1 MRNRFVTALA
11 LGSVLAWS
19 GACATKG
26 YVQKQVAG
34 VDEKVESMSKTLEE
48 TQQRTRAN
56 ETRIAEVNKTAE
68 AAGASAQG
76 AQGVASAAGKA
87 ASAADAH
94 AAAVDTATK
103 RLMYEVT
110 LSEDQAGF
118 VSGKADLPDATK
130 ARIDQLIGQLKSDP
144 KGAYIEIEGHTDNVG
159 GKELNQRIGMER
171 AEAVKRYIY
180 EKYQVPLFKISTY
193 SYGEDKPIAP
203 NNNRDGRAKNRRVVI
218 RILT

>member
-1 MRNRFVTALA
+1 MRNGFVTALA
-11 LGSVLAWS
+11 LGSMLAFS

-34 VDEKVESMSKTLEE
+34 VDEKVESMSKTLED
-48 TQQRTRAN
+48 TQQRTKQN
-56 ETRIAEVNKTAE
+56 EARIAEVNKTAE
-68 AAGASAQG
+68 QS
-76 AQGVASAAGKA
+76 GVWAKNAEGTATAAGKA
-87 ASAADAH
+87 AATADARVTV
-94 AAAVDTATK
+94 VDTATK

-118 VSGKADLPDATK
+118 ASGKTELPAATQ

-144 KGAYIEIEGHTDNVG
+144 KGAYIEIEGHTDNQG
-159 GKELNQRIGMER
+159 GAALNQRLGLER

-180 EKYQVPLFKISTY
+180 EKFQVPLFKISTY

-203 NNNRDGRAKNRRVVI
+203 NNNREGRAKNRRVVI

>member
-11 LGSVLAWS
+11 LGSVLVWS

-68 AAGASAQG
+68 AAGASAQS
-76 AQGVASAAGKA
+76 AQGTASAAGKA

-94 AAAVDTATK
+94 AAAVETATK

-118 VSGKADLPDATK
+118 GAGKTDLPAATQ
-130 ARIDQLIGQLKSDP
+130 ARIDQLIGSSSRIPRALTSKS
-144 KGAYIEIEGHTDNVG
+144 KATRTTWVG
-159 GKELNQRIGMER
+159 RR
-171 AEAVKRYIY
+171 
-180 EKYQVPLFKISTY
+180 ST
-193 SYGEDKPIAP
+193 SASGWNAL
-203 NNNRDGRAKNRRVVI
+203 RR
-218 RILT
+218 

>member
-68 AAGASAQG
+68 TAGASAQS

>member
-1 MRNRFVTALA
+1 MRSRFLTVMAI
-11 LGSVLAWS
+11 GSVLVWS
-19 GACATKG
+19 GACAKKS
-26 YVQKQVAG
+26 YVQQQIAG
-34 VDEKVESMSKTLEE
+34 VDEKVESMSKTLED

-56 ETRIAEVNKTAE
+56 EQRIAEVNKTAE
-68 AAGASAQG
+68 QSGVWAKTAEGAAN
-76 AQGVASAAGKA
+76 AAGKA

-94 AAAVDTATK
+94 AAAVETSTK
-103 RLMYEVT
+103 RIMYEVT
-110 LSEDQAGF
+110 LSEAQGSFD
-118 VSGKADLPDATK
+118 SGKAELPPAAQ
-130 ARIDQLIGQLKSDP
+130 ARLDQLIGQLKADP

-159 GKELNQRIGMER
+159 DKVLNQRLGLER

-203 NNNRDGRAKNRRVVI
+203 NTTKDGRAQNRRVVI

>member
-11 LGSVLAWS
+11 LGSVLVWS

-68 AAGASAQG
+68 AAGASAQS
-76 AQGVASAAGKA
+76 AQGTASAAGKA

-94 AAAVDTATK
+94 AAAVETATK

-130 ARIDQLIGQLKSDP
+130 TRIDQLIGQLKSDP

>member
-68 AAGASAQG
+68 AAGASAQS